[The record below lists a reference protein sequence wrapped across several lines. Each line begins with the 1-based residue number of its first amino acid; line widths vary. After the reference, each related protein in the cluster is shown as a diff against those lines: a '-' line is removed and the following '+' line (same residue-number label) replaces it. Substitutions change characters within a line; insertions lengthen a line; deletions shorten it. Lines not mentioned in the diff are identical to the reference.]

1 MTTKTTR
8 KYPAP
13 VYAAAGAGDLA
24 YRTLRTIPAKVAEL
38 RSRTGA
44 PEIDIQK
51 LRGDVQKLR
60 GDVQKLRGDVQN
72 AARRNAAAFVAGV
85 EAAQEKA
92 VAIYTELVARGEQ
105 VVGGAKAPEAK
116 VTQTALAPEAAPLAP
131 EAALAAETAPL
142 AAEAALAA
150 ETALAV
156 EADVAPTAKTTATV
170 KPVAKTTPA
179 KATKS
184 TRPAADR

>member
-1 MTTKTTR
+1 VTTKTTR

-38 RSRTGA
+38 RNRTGA
-44 PEIDIQK
+44 PEI
-51 LRGDVQKLR
+51 DVQKLR
-60 GDVQKLRGDVQN
+60 GDVQKLRGV
-72 AARRNAAAFVAGV
+72 ARRNAAAFVAGV

-105 VVGGAKAPEAK
+105 VVGGAKAPETK
-116 VTQTALAPEAAPLAP
+116 VVQIAPVAEVAPV
-131 EAALAAETAPL
+131 AET
-142 AAEAALAA
+142 
-150 ETALAV
+150 
-156 EADVAPTAKTTATV
+156 DVASTAKTTATV
-170 KPVAKTTPA
+170 KPIAKTTPA

-184 TRPAADR
+184 TRPAADK

>member
-38 RSRTGA
+38 RNRTGA
-44 PEIDIQK
+44 PEI
-51 LRGDVQKLR
+51 DVQKLR
-60 GDVQKLRGDVQN
+60 GDVQKLRGV
-72 AARRNAAAFVAGV
+72 ARRNAAAFVAGV

-105 VVGGAKAPEAK
+105 VVGGAKAPETK
-116 VTQTALAPEAAPLAP
+116 VVQIAPVAEVAPV
-131 EAALAAETAPL
+131 AET
-142 AAEAALAA
+142 
-150 ETALAV
+150 
-156 EADVAPTAKTTATV
+156 DVASTAKTTATV
-170 KPVAKTTPA
+170 KPIAKTTPA

-184 TRPAADR
+184 TRPAADK